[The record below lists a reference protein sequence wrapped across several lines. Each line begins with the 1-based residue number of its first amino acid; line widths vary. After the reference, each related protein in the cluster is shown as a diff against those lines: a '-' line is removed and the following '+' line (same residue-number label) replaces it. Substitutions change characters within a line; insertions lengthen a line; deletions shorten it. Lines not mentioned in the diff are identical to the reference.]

1 MKSNNK
7 KGFTL
12 IELLVVVAIIGLLAS
27 VVLGAVN
34 SGRTKARDA
43 QRKSDIRQ
51 IVIALELYYDTYGVY
66 PTASG
71 ATAPGASWANSADS
85 SWETLATA
93 LNPFLPSLA
102 KDPLQ
107 TTDPSIWAHTGFTYS
122 YLRCSVNNSYM
133 LVYHLEEAKG
143 PDPGTFCNATF
154 YRYGGTGANTY
165 VKTIGAKSS

>member
-1 MKSNNK
+1 MMINKK

-12 IELLVVVAIIGLLAS
+12 IELLVVVAIIGILAS
-27 VVLGAVN
+27 IVLTSIN
-34 SGRTKARDA
+34 SSRAKARDA
-43 QRKSDIRQ
+43 QRKADIRQ
-51 IVIALELYYDTYGVY
+51 ITIALELYYDANGVY
-66 PTASG
+66 PTANG
-71 ATAPGASWANSADS
+71 ATAPGASWANSADN
-85 SWETLATA
+85 SWDMLATA

-107 TTDPSIWAHTGFTYS
+107 TTNPSVWAHSGFSYS

-143 PDPGTFCNATF
+143 PDPGTFCNANF

-165 VKTIGAKSS
+165 VKTIGATSS